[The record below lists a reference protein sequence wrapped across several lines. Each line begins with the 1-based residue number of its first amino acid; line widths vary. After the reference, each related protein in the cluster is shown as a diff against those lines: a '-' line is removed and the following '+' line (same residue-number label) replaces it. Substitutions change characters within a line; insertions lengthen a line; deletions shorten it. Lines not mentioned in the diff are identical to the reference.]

1 MKKTICLWALL
12 LIVVSMHQRRQYNDE
27 HGDKAVIPPKG
38 RIIRIMTYNIYGA
51 RATSP
56 ANAADLDAL
65 AEVIRRQDPDF
76 VTLNEVD
83 VFTNRTGKDV
93 HQARD
98 LAAKLGMEWHF
109 SKAIDRDGGEYGDA
123 VLSKHPIIETRSYRL
138 PAPLRN
144 RERTVRCASSAS
156 RSTAKTSMSPR
167 RTSIIFRAMRAAWC
181 RPMRSAVSAT
191 RNWTETS
198 SLRATST
205 PPSSNVIAT
214 MTAFLTNVGTID
226 QYTFPSENPTRKID
240 YILYAPIGHFGV
252 QNCTVVS
259 RSDQQVDGVDA
270 SEPPPRRGR
279 HPVPDRGRPPGES
292 GIKRS
297 EDEKT
302 AIHTPRAGSGTDAA
316 GPGFQDHAWP
326 VAVRHDRRRRN
337 RPVDYQQTRF
347 VVGRGNRGRRT
358 QFLRRRTY
366 PPLRNRRGPQTGAP
380 RHCTP
385 CG

>member
-12 LIVVSMHQRRQYNDE
+12 LIVVSCTNDDNYNDE

-138 PAPLRN
+138 P
-144 RERTVRCASSAS
+144 
-156 RSTAKTSMSPR
+156 SMSPR

-205 PPSSNVIAT
+205 PFPVRTSS
-214 MTAFLTNVGTID
+214 
-226 QYTFPSENPTRKID
+226 
-240 YILYAPIGHFGV
+240 
-252 QNCTVVS
+252 
-259 RSDQQVDGVDA
+259 
-270 SEPPPRRGR
+270 PR
-279 HPVPDRGRPPGES
+279 
-292 GIKRS
+292 
-297 EDEKT
+297 
-302 AIHTPRAGSGTDAA
+302 
-316 GPGFQDHAWP
+316 
-326 VAVRHDRRRRN
+326 
-337 RPVDYQQTRF
+337 
-347 VVGRGNRGRRT
+347 
-358 QFLRRRTY
+358 
-366 PPLRNRRGPQTGAP
+366 
-380 RHCTP
+380 
-385 CG
+385 

>member
-12 LIVVSMHQRRQYNDE
+12 LIVVSCTNDDNYNDE

-138 PAPLRN
+138 P
-144 RERTVRCASSAS
+144 CAAS
-156 RSTAKTSMSPR
+156 
-167 RTSIIFRAMRAAWC
+167 
-181 RPMRSAVSAT
+181 
-191 RNWTETS
+191 
-198 SLRATST
+198 
-205 PPSSNVIAT
+205 
-214 MTAFLTNVGTID
+214 
-226 QYTFPSENPTRKID
+226 Q
-240 YILYAPIGHFGV
+240 
-252 QNCTVVS
+252 
-259 RSDQQVDGVDA
+259 
-270 SEPPPRRGR
+270 RRG
-279 HPVPDRGRPPGES
+279 P
-292 GIKRS
+292 
-297 EDEKT
+297 
-302 AIHTPRAGSGTDAA
+302 
-316 GPGFQDHAWP
+316 F
-326 VAVRHDRRRRN
+326 AVRHPRRDRRQ
-337 RPVDYQQTRF
+337 RPLCRLD
-347 VVGRGNRGRRT
+347 
-358 QFLRRRTY
+358 
-366 PPLRNRRGPQTGAP
+366 AP
-380 RHCTP
+380 RSSFGRCEP
-385 CG
+385 PGAGQ

>member
-12 LIVVSMHQRRQYNDE
+12 LIVVSCTNDDNYNDE

-123 VLSKHPIIETRSYRL
+123 VLSKHPIIETAVTGS

-205 PPSSNVIAT
+205 PFPVRTSS
-214 MTAFLTNVGTID
+214 
-226 QYTFPSENPTRKID
+226 
-240 YILYAPIGHFGV
+240 
-252 QNCTVVS
+252 
-259 RSDQQVDGVDA
+259 
-270 SEPPPRRGR
+270 PR
-279 HPVPDRGRPPGES
+279 
-292 GIKRS
+292 
-297 EDEKT
+297 
-302 AIHTPRAGSGTDAA
+302 
-316 GPGFQDHAWP
+316 
-326 VAVRHDRRRRN
+326 
-337 RPVDYQQTRF
+337 
-347 VVGRGNRGRRT
+347 
-358 QFLRRRTY
+358 
-366 PPLRNRRGPQTGAP
+366 
-380 RHCTP
+380 
-385 CG
+385 

>member
-12 LIVVSMHQRRQYNDE
+12 LIVVSCTNDDNYNDE

-138 PAPLRN
+138 P
-144 RERTVRCASSAS
+144 CACLLY
-156 RSTAKTSMSPR
+156 TS
-167 RTSIIFRAMRAAWC
+167 
-181 RPMRSAVSAT
+181 
-191 RNWTETS
+191 
-198 SLRATST
+198 
-205 PPSSNVIAT
+205 
-214 MTAFLTNVGTID
+214 
-226 QYTFPSENPTRKID
+226 
-240 YILYAPIGHFGV
+240 
-252 QNCTVVS
+252 
-259 RSDQQVDGVDA
+259 
-270 SEPPPRRGR
+270 
-279 HPVPDRGRPPGES
+279 
-292 GIKRS
+292 
-297 EDEKT
+297 
-302 AIHTPRAGSGTDAA
+302 DAA
-316 GPGFQDHAWP
+316 DE
-326 VAVRHDRRRRN
+326 
-337 RPVDYQQTRF
+337 
-347 VVGRGNRGRRT
+347 
-358 QFLRRRTY
+358 L
-366 PPLRNRRGPQTGAP
+366 
-380 RHCTP
+380 
-385 CG
+385 